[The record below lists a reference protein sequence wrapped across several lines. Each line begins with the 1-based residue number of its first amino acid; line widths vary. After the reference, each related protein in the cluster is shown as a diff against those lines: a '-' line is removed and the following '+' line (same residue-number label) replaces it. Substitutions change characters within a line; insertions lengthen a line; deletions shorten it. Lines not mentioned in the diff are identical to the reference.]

1 LDRDFLLAMAEPER
15 LVLPTRQDVRARR
28 RAQQLRDA
36 WQKAVCRTVL
46 RIVLVQRGAPLQLL
60 LAPLQAQADDSE
72 LLPGQSLRVQQA
84 SRLSAPLKV
93 LEPAPWVL
101 LEGRLRALPV
111 R

>member
-1 LDRDFLLAMAEPER
+1 MVPQVSDVLRVVLMQRVAPLPELLA
-15 LVLPTRQDVRARR
+15 L
-28 RAQQLRDA
+28 
-36 WQKAVCRTVL
+36 
-46 RIVLVQRGAPLQLL
+46 
-60 LAPLQAQADDSE
+60 LQAQADESE